1 MSPLLVLNLEV
12 LYEGDVRRQH
22 EGGVLPVPYADPPP
36 LPLGV
41 VPRAV
46 ALRRRVHLAPLQ
58 EGAHHVAVV
67 LVAEVEV
74 LLRGEIQMEMCYELH
89 VCGIVRVGGAQ

>member
-22 EGGVLPVPYADPPP
+22 EGGVLPVAQADPPP
-36 LPLGV
+36 LPLGF
-41 VPRAV
+41 PRAV
-46 ALRRRVHLAPLQ
+46 ALLRRVHLAPLQ